1 VHPQTDPAPAP
12 RGVLIPFFLA
22 LFSGAMVLG
31 PLIYLALHRWVPFHR
46 AMDRALLLSALAA
59 LRLAW
64 PRLRLRAW
72 WPLGR
77 RAVFDGLLGLFA
89 AFIAVQTIIGLEM
102 ACGGLTWATLAAH
115 ARTHI
120 ITAAIVA
127 ALLVPPAEE
136 TIFRGFLQTEF
147 SRLLGARAGWIIVA
161 LLYAL
166 AHFLKIPDSLD
177 HQPVHFWSGI
187 TAIGAAFQPLAQG
200 WFLGWKGA
208 NLLILGLL
216 LGGVFR
222 RTGTLWFNEGFHA
235 GCILGLL
242 LISGLTRPTRA
253 SFWTGEDVL
262 SSPLTAL
269 VLAVLGW
276 WLWRYYH
283 RPPEAGST
291 PP

>member
-1 VHPQTDPAPAP
+1 MRRPIEPATPP
-12 RGVLIPFFLA
+12 GVVLLLFFLA
-22 LFSGAMVLG
+22 LFGGAMVLG
-31 PLIYLALHRWVPFHR
+31 PLIYAALHRWVPFHR
-46 AMDRALLLSALAA
+46 AMDRALLLAALAA
-59 LRLAW
+59 LGIAW
-64 PRLRLRAW
+64 PMLQFRAW
-72 WPLGR
+72 WRPGR
-77 RAVFDGLLGLFA
+77 QAIFDVVLGLLA
-89 AFIAVQTIIGLEM
+89 AFVAVQTIVGLSVG
-102 ACGGLTWATLAAH
+102 CGGLSWAVLTSH
-115 ARTHI
+115 ERTRI
-120 ITAAIVA
+120 VTTALVA

-147 SRLLGARAGWIIVA
+147 TRWLGARAGWIIVA
-161 LLYAL
+161 LLYAI

-177 HQPVHFWSGI
+177 HQPVHVWSGV

-208 NLLILGLL
+208 NLLILGLV

-222 RTGTLWFNEGFHA
+222 RTGTLWFNEGLHA
-235 GCILGLL
+235 GCIVGLL
-242 LISGLTRPTRA
+242 LTSGLTRPTHA

-291 PP
+291 PR